1 MPTVMR
7 IDSSRDTDIHQKYH
21 KVSMRWDSYAKW
33 YQKVTQ
39 NQESTPRVGVF
50 DPMEKSEESSLTM

>member
-1 MPTVMR
+1 
-7 IDSSRDTDIHQKYH
+7 
-21 KVSMRWDSYAKW
+21 MRWDSYAKW